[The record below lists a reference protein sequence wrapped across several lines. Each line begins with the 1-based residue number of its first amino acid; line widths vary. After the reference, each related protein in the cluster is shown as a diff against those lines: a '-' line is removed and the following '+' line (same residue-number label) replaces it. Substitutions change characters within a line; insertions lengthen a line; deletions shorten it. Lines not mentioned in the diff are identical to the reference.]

1 MASSDASDRSW
12 PNWLLPSV
20 IAGALAALIAIL
32 VAYCGNPADEVRTT
46 SQLPTGIFTPAET
59 TTEVA
64 AQPVPDITEE
74 FRVFAMFDRV
84 REPPWLE
91 RITRVF
97 WAENGQLHAETSYP
111 ADWSDTSDASR
122 PVESICG
129 QLYAYQLREVRR
141 WTGVAVLAADGTK
154 LVVRTDQNG
163 SCRQNG

>member
-12 PNWLLPSV
+12 PNWLLPTL

-32 VAYCGNPADEVRTT
+32 VAYCGGPPDEIRTSPGPPPLVFSDTQTTAVKPA
-46 SQLPTGIFTPAET
+46 
-59 TTEVA
+59 
-64 AQPVPDITEE
+64 PDITEE
-74 FRVFAMFDRV
+74 FLVFAMFDRV
-84 REPPWLE
+84 REPPWLD
-91 RITRVF
+91 RISRVY

-111 ADWSDTSDASR
+111 ADWSDTNDASR

-129 QLYAYQLREVRR
+129 QLYAYQLREVRQ

-163 SCRQNG
+163 SCRQAG